1 MERSKMILL
10 DTHIWYW
17 LLAGDERIEKSGFLK
32 VINKAIKNSELQI
45 AAITLWELAMM
56 ESRGRISL
64 TGNIKSWIDEAL
76 AKSNVGVCPISP
88 EIAVDS
94 CNLPGDFHGDP
105 ADRMIVATARALDAK
120 LLTFD
125 KEILKYAKAGFVRV
139 RARESG

>member
-10 DTHIWYW
+10 DTHVWYW
-17 LLAGDERIEKSGFLK
+17 LLTGDERIKKSCFLK
-32 VINKAIKNSELQI
+32 MINKAVKSSELQI
-45 AAITLWELAMM
+45 SAITLWELAMM

-64 TGNIKSWIDEAL
+64 TGNVKNWIDEAL
-76 AKSNVGVCPISP
+76 TKSNVNVCPLSS

-94 CNLPGDFHGDP
+94 CNLPGEFHGDP

-125 KEILKYAKAGFVRV
+125 KEILKYAKGGFIRTQ
-139 RARESG
+139 SG